1 MRPKLLLWLA
11 VAWLPGMVFAAESC
25 PWLNA
30 ATAGGA
36 LGGAVSSVTAKP
48 GKTGEVANCEFV
60 RKQGSLVVELR
71 IETETLRSPA
81 ADFASYAARCG
92 AGAVIL
98 KGIGNQALACSS
110 GGNEELVELVVSRVR
125 ERAFLVRLQT
135 NDRSAARGELREKAR
150 KVAEL
155 VAGFL
160 F

>member
-1 MRPKLLLWLA
+1 MFLWLA
-11 VAWLPGMVFAAESC
+11 AAWLPGMVFAGESC

-36 LGGAVSSVTAKP
+36 LGGAVSSVTVKP
-48 GKTGEVANCEFV
+48 AKTGDDASCEFM

-71 IETETLRSPA
+71 IETETLRSPVTG
-81 ADFASYAARCG
+81 FVTYAARCG
-92 AGAVIL
+92 AGPVVL
-98 KGIGNQALACSS
+98 KGIGNEALACSS
-110 GGNEELVELVVSRVR
+110 GGNEEPIESVVSRVR
-125 ERAFLVRLQT
+125 ERAFLVRIQN
-135 NDRSAARGELREKAR
+135 NDRSVARAELREKAR